1 MRKKEGRRRRGRE
14 EEGGWTDGG
23 VGPQRRVIHHTTMQS
38 ALVQPLFL
46 FLCRSFSLLLLLH
59 PHTTSLSPFIHPS
72 SRLSSLNR
80 HHTSR
85 YLPFIHSF
93 ADNSEKQSV
102 LLFLPAIFLFFFCCS
117 LSPSLLLLWQSFL
130 GFIIS
135 SGDIPPSFSPFSPPS
150 LPPSLFLFRSH
161 SFFFLPIFTFCAEKK
176 SLVLF
181 FSLLRLSLMDQRKKV
196 WIEGWRGIMCGD
208 KRRMRRIRKGG
219 IV

>member
-1 MRKKEGRRRRGRE
+1 MDRWRSGTPETCHSSHHHAVCTRSASLSLSLQVFFSSSSSSSSY
-14 EEGGWTDGG
+14 DISLSFHPSIQSFII
-23 VGPQRRVIHHTTMQS
+23 PQSPSYFQIS
-38 ALVQPLFL
+38 
-46 FLCRSFSLLLLLH
+46 SLH
-59 PHTTSLSPFIHPS
+59 PLVCRQLRKTI
-72 SRLSSLNR
+72 
-80 HHTSR
+80 
-85 YLPFIHSF
+85 
-93 ADNSEKQSV
+93 
-102 LLFLPAIFLFFFCCS
+102 C
-117 LSPSLLLLWQSFL
+117 
-130 GFIIS
+130 
-135 SGDIPPSFSPFSPPS
+135 PSFSSRHLSFFFLLLPLSLPSSSLAVVFRFHHLLWRHSSFLLSIFSP